1 MDNRIEQYTED
12 LVKKEMG
19 FTIGDNEFGFVYP
32 QGNVFDIANIM
43 VALREAGGKPKEC
56 ELSELNINTNNKKNA
71 EPEFI
76 IRFNDD
82 HDTICVIECKKSIK
96 KHKTDNLNRPNDYAV
111 DGVLY
116 YSKFLKNYYNV
127 IAVAVSGTV
136 KDKFFSDVYFWSKNQ
151 EKPILQEKFKD
162 ILLSPKN
169 YLDSFNGKKISR
181 SYSLEEIKETAINFH
196 DKLRLKGIG
205 ELEKPI
211 LIAGIL
217 IALEDESVVNDYQ
230 NITSYSSLRNILEE
244 GIETVL
250 NKNDVKVDN
259 KTYIINTFKAICNNP
274 KLKSMDLAIDGS
286 LKWYLKELELKIK
299 PMMNNADYSLDA
311 LGVFYHEFIKYSGG
325 DGKGLGIV
333 LTPQHLTDF
342 MCDLANITSKSK
354 VIDICCGSASFLVTA
369 MHKMFKEAISKDEL
383 NTIREKQL
391 YGIEAKQEL
400 HALAIANMIIRK
412 DGKSNIIYGDCFSD
426 TTIKELKNRCN
437 GELDIA
443 LLNPPYSQ
451 KDHEELE
458 FVEQALS
465 LLKDNGI
472 AVVVVPMSCAIGTKF
487 KQTRER
493 LFNKNTLK
501 AVFSMPDDI
510 FYPTGTNVCVMVW
523 IKGVKHNENIKTFFG
538 YCKEDGFVKKKN
550 LGRVDAFNNWN
561 KIKREWL
568 RLYNDSEV
576 KDGLSAKKAV
586 KHTDEWL
593 AEAYMK
599 TDYSKL
605 EVGDF
610 KKSISNYLSYLIKFN
625 LSSLK
630 DINKFNKINTNL
642 NVDEWIEF
650 SLIDY
655 FNMDSGKYISKDNY
669 NNGDTPYISASDT
682 SNAVMDLIDIPAMFR
697 GNKITIGKIGIA
709 SYYQPYDFC
718 ATSDV
723 TVLSPKEN
731 TPLNKYIALF
741 VTTILNKERFKWS
754 YGRQIRLGDCKE
766 LVIKLPS
773 KNNKPDWD
781 YMEKFIKSLPYSEY
795 I

>member
-1 MDNRIEQYTED
+1 MNNRIEQYTED
-12 LVKKEMG
+12 LVKKEME

-43 VALREAGGKPKEC
+43 SALKEAGGKPKEC

-82 HDTICVIECKKSIK
+82 HDTICVIECKKAMK
-96 KHKTDNLNRPNDYAV
+96 KHKTDKLNRPNDYAV

-116 YSKFLKNYYNV
+116 YSKFLKKYYNV
-127 IAVAVSGTV
+127 IAIAVSGTT
-136 KDKFFSDVYFWSKNQ
+136 KDKFFSDVYFWNKAQ
-151 EKPILQEKFKD
+151 ERPVLQEKFKN
-162 ILLSPKN
+162 ILLSPRN

-230 NITSYSSLRNILEE
+230 NITSYNSLKHVLEE
-244 GIETVL
+244 GITNVL

-259 KTYIINTFKAICNNP
+259 KNYIINTFKAICNNP
-274 KLKSMDLAIDGS
+274 KLKSMDLAVDGS

-342 MCDLANITSKSK
+342 MCDLANVTSKSK

-369 MHKMFKEAISKDEL
+369 MHKMFKEAISRDEL
-383 NTIREKQL
+383 NNIREKQL

-412 DGKSNIIYGDCFSD
+412 DGKSNIIYGDCFSES
-426 TTIKELKNRCN
+426 TIKELKNRCD
-437 GELDIA
+437 GELDVV

-465 LLKDNGI
+465 LLKANGV

-493 LFNKNTLK
+493 LFDKNTLK

-523 IKGVKHNENIKTFFG
+523 IKGVKHNESIKTYFG
-538 YCKEDGFVKKKN
+538 YCKDDGFIKKKN
-550 LGRVDAFNNWN
+550 LGRVDALNSWN
-561 KIKREWL
+561 SIKKEWL
-568 RLYNDSEV
+568 QLYNDSEV

-586 KHTDEWL
+586 RK
-593 AEAYMK
+593 
-599 TDYSKL
+599 
-605 EVGDF
+605 
-610 KKSISNYLSYLIKFN
+610 
-625 LSSLK
+625 
-630 DINKFNKINTNL
+630 
-642 NVDEWIEF
+642 
-650 SLIDY
+650 
-655 FNMDSGKYISKDNY
+655 
-669 NNGDTPYISASDT
+669 
-682 SNAVMDLIDIPAMFR
+682 
-697 GNKITIGKIGIA
+697 
-709 SYYQPYDFC
+709 
-718 ATSDV
+718 
-723 TVLSPKEN
+723 
-731 TPLNKYIALF
+731 
-741 VTTILNKERFKWS
+741 
-754 YGRQIRLGDCKE
+754 
-766 LVIKLPS
+766 
-773 KNNKPDWD
+773 
-781 YMEKFIKSLPYSEY
+781 
-795 I
+795 